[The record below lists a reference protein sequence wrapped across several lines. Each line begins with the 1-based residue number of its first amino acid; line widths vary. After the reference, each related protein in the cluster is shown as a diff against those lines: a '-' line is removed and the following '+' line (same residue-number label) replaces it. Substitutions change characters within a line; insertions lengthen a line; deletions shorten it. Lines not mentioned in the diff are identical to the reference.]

1 MNKNLNRF
9 GISTFS
15 LTFVAKIT
23 SKTMDMNSS
32 EKNTEGN
39 KMEQNDIKNGKPMP
53 NKDKDEPTLGRGMVA
68 FIVLG
73 TIFLVAFGFIYYA
86 QHKNDPEYTQTAI
99 EPDSNLAE
107 TNKAKFDTVAIDTAK
122 TNSTD
127 KLEEQQAEKVY
138 NSIRVKSATI
148 AVIARLQAQQMRGA
162 TSRKLLQLRQ
172 ILPLLHR
179 RQSLMLNQSRWSNE
193 NNQNKILTTQEL

>member
-32 EKNTEGN
+32 ENNTEGN

-53 NKDKDEPTLGRGMVA
+53 NKDKDEPTLGRGMVV

-138 NSIRVKSATI
+138 NSIRGRSRLHHNSGHSKSENAST
-148 AVIARLQAQQMRGA
+148 
-162 TSRKLLQLRQ
+162 
-172 ILPLLHR
+172 
-179 RQSLMLNQSRWSNE
+179 NESNE
-193 NNQNKILTTQEL
+193 SETPSTSPNPTPSPSAPKPHVESIEME

>member
-32 EKNTEGN
+32 ENNNEGN

-138 NSIRVKSATI
+138 NSIRGRSRLHHNSGHSKSENAST
-148 AVIARLQAQQMRGA
+148 
-162 TSRKLLQLRQ
+162 
-172 ILPLLHR
+172 
-179 RQSLMLNQSRWSNE
+179 NE
-193 NNQNKILTTQEL
+193 NNESETPSTSPNPSPSPSALKPHVESIEME

>member
-32 EKNTEGN
+32 ENNTEGN

-122 TNSTD
+122 TDFTD
-127 KLEEQQAEKVY
+127 KLEEKQAEKVY
-138 NSIRVKSATI
+138 NSIRGRSRLHHNSSHSKSENASTNESE
-148 AVIARLQAQQMRGA
+148 VTETPS
-162 TSRKLLQLRQ
+162 TSPNPSPSPSAPKPHVES
-172 ILPLLHR
+172 IE
-179 RQSLMLNQSRWSNE
+179 ME
-193 NNQNKILTTQEL
+193 

>member
-32 EKNTEGN
+32 ENNNEGN

-138 NSIRVKSATI
+138 NSIRGRSKLHHNSGHSKSENAST
-148 AVIARLQAQQMRGA
+148 
-162 TSRKLLQLRQ
+162 
-172 ILPLLHR
+172 
-179 RQSLMLNQSRWSNE
+179 NESNE
-193 NNQNKILTTQEL
+193 SETPSTSPNPSPSPSAPKPHVESIEME

>member
-1 MNKNLNRF
+1 
-9 GISTFS
+9 
-15 LTFVAKIT
+15 
-23 SKTMDMNSS
+23 MDMNSS
-32 EKNTEGN
+32 ENNTEGN

-53 NKDKDEPTLGRGMVA
+53 NKDKDEPTLGRGMVV

-122 TNSTD
+122 TDFTD
-127 KLEEQQAEKVY
+127 KLEEKQAEKVY
-138 NSIRVKSATI
+138 NSIRGRSRLHHNSSHSKSENASTNESE
-148 AVIARLQAQQMRGA
+148 VTETPS
-162 TSRKLLQLRQ
+162 TSPNPSPSPSAPKPHVES
-172 ILPLLHR
+172 IE
-179 RQSLMLNQSRWSNE
+179 ME
-193 NNQNKILTTQEL
+193 

>member
-1 MNKNLNRF
+1 
-9 GISTFS
+9 
-15 LTFVAKIT
+15 
-23 SKTMDMNSS
+23 MDMNSS
-32 EKNTEGN
+32 ENNNEGN

-138 NSIRVKSATI
+138 NSIRGRSRLHHNSGHSKSENAST
-148 AVIARLQAQQMRGA
+148 
-162 TSRKLLQLRQ
+162 
-172 ILPLLHR
+172 
-179 RQSLMLNQSRWSNE
+179 NESNE
-193 NNQNKILTTQEL
+193 PETPSTSPNPTPSPSAPKPHVESIEME

>member
-15 LTFVAKIT
+15 LTFVAKIR

-32 EKNTEGN
+32 ENNTESN
-39 KMEQNDIKNGKPMP
+39 KMEQNDIKNRKPMP
-53 NKDKDEPTLGRGMVA
+53 NKDKDEPTLGRGMVV

-127 KLEEQQAEKVY
+127 KLEEKQAEKVY
-138 NSIRVKSATI
+138 NSIRGRSKLHHNSGHSKSENAST
-148 AVIARLQAQQMRGA
+148 
-162 TSRKLLQLRQ
+162 
-172 ILPLLHR
+172 
-179 RQSLMLNQSRWSNE
+179 NESNE
-193 NNQNKILTTQEL
+193 PETPSTSPNPTPSPSAPKPHVESIEIE

>member
-23 SKTMDMNSS
+23 SKTMDMKSYEN
-32 EKNTEGN
+32 NNEGN
-39 KMEQNDIKNGKPMP
+39 KMEQNHIKIGKPMP

-138 NSIRVKSATI
+138 NSIRGRSRIHHNSGHSKSENAST
-148 AVIARLQAQQMRGA
+148 
-162 TSRKLLQLRQ
+162 
-172 ILPLLHR
+172 
-179 RQSLMLNQSRWSNE
+179 NE
-193 NNQNKILTTQEL
+193 NNESETPSTSPNPTPSPSAPKPHVESIEME